1 MSTPAGRER
10 TDRLRAL
17 PLTDIL
23 RASDA
28 TPDPHDPAKWHT
40 ERGVISVNGAK
51 FFNWSQAT
59 GGGGAIDLAM
69 HLHRMNFKEAVDW
82 LLSACVPAR
91 AAGVAAGRPAQA
103 GVRRFPVPQP
113 NTSLEPTQASRR
125 LALPVPAA
133 GALPAIIGYLGGQRR
148 LPLAHL
154 QPLVDSGDLYAD
166 RNHNAVFLLRN
177 KHNAPVGAELRGTG
191 QETWRGMAP
200 GSRKDN
206 GYFALGPPCPQAIV
220 LCESAIDAISCRTL
234 YPDRLCISTSG
245 ARDNP
250 AWLPAMLARNPP
262 AYCGFDADATGER
275 MAQAMIARYPA
286 VRRLRPPCH
295 DWNDALRA
303 QA

>member
-1 MSTPAGRER
+1 MSAPAGRER
-10 TDRLRAL
+10 TDRLRAF
-17 PLTDIL
+17 PLTDLL

-40 ERGVISVNGAK
+40 ERGAISVNGAK

-82 LLSACVPAR
+82 L
-91 AAGVAAGRPAQA
+91 G
-103 GVRRFPVPQP
+103 RRFPVPQP
-113 NTSLEPTQASRR
+113 NTSLEPAQASRR
-125 LALPVPAA
+125 LVLPVPEA

-148 LPLAHL
+148 LPLARL

-177 KHNAPVGAELRGTG
+177 EHNAPVGAELRGTG
-191 QETWRGMAP
+191 YVTWRGMAP

-206 GYFALGPPCPQAIV
+206 GYFAVGPQSPQAIV

-250 AWLPAMLARNPP
+250 AWLPAVLARSLPT
-262 AYCGFDADATGER
+262 YCAFDADATGER

-295 DWNDALRA
+295 DWNDTLRA

>member
-10 TDRLRAL
+10 MDRLRAF

-23 RASDA
+23 RAIDA

-40 ERGVISVNGAK
+40 ERGVLSVNGAK

-69 HLHRMNFKEAVDW
+69 HLNRMNFKEAVDW
-82 LLSACVPAR
+82 L
-91 AAGVAAGRPAQA
+91 
-103 GVRRFPVPQP
+103 VRRFPVPQP
-113 NTSLEPTQASRR
+113 NTSLEPTQAPRR

-148 LPLAHL
+148 LPLARL

-177 KHNAPVGAELRGTG
+177 EHNAPVGAELRGIG

-206 GYFALGPPCPQAIV
+206 GYFAIGSPCPQAIV

-250 AWLPAMLARNPP
+250 AWLPAIMVRNPP
-262 AYCGFDADATGER
+262 TYCGFDADATGER
-275 MAQAMIARYPA
+275 MAQAMIVRYPA

-295 DWNDALRA
+295 DWNDTLRA
-303 QA
+303 QT